1 MVSHRA
7 AIRAAAVLTKVRQ
20 NRTPGTIPSTPSP
33 SSSPAPSSDGPS
45 RRTTSLEAPNAAQ
58 WANPY
63 PRPSTPATPPS
74 PSSSSNL
81 DFPKPPFVEVMDPAV
96 FSHRSL
102 LGDLREFK
110 LERPLT
116 GQEKKLDRRVETFEK
131 LELVGKILLK
141 MTVTELVMNHYRTL
155 TVPAI
160 ETLVNCL
167 LQPSHLIS
175 LSTHYSL
182 TTLLVSD
189 PVATKYLRLS
199 PQNQTSLFHAYVA
212 GIYQQEGFQ
221 FVTSWIR
228 KCFRER
234 LVREYQD
241 LITKLGGTTSIE
253 TIDDGDG
260 EMTNN
265 EQDLVTKNQRS
276 PVIPQVMPLIQLD
289 ALIKRENLDQ
299 PRWNFL
305 VKGNAPDQVF
315 KAELTIGDKTTEGS
329 GKTKNW
335 ARQSAAAA
343 YLGIRDLDSLFLQ
356 HSLLPQPA
364 TSYTPRLFSLLRE
377 LELPPPQF
385 KTCVW
390 PKSPHYKCELDV
402 MGKVFVATSGN
413 GKIQVRRLASKMAL
427 DHFNPCVRLES
438 ALLDY
443 IHSNEYSISFRY
455 ALLDR
460 DPPELEGQIARTGEG
475 DENEKRKSRDEWACT
490 IKVRA
495 NRDVSESGKSEDIA
509 VVVGR
514 GLTRIAARGTAV
526 KRAAEMFGIEQGAED
541 EGEDE
546 RDREREVDEDV
557 ESDDAEKDR

>member
-1 MVSHRA
+1 
-7 AIRAAAVLTKVRQ
+7 
-20 NRTPGTIPSTPSP
+20 
-33 SSSPAPSSDGPS
+33 
-45 RRTTSLEAPNAAQ
+45 
-58 WANPY
+58 
-63 PRPSTPATPPS
+63 
-74 PSSSSNL
+74 
-81 DFPKPPFVEVMDPAV
+81 
-96 FSHRSL
+96 
-102 LGDLREFK
+102 
-110 LERPLT
+110 
-116 GQEKKLDRRVETFEK
+116 
-131 LELVGKILLK
+131 

-160 ETLVNCL
+160 EVSFLTQTSPFHRLEPNLLAFVRQTLVNCL

-199 PQNQTSLFHAYVA
+199 PQIQTSLFHAYVA

-335 ARQSAAAA
+335 ARQSSV
-343 YLGIRDLDSLFLQ
+343 LSSFTRD
-356 HSLLPQPA
+356 
-364 TSYTPRLFSLLRE
+364 FS
-377 LELPPPQF
+377 
-385 KTCVW
+385 
-390 PKSPHYKCELDV
+390 S
-402 MGKVFVATSGN
+402 
-413 GKIQVRRLASKMAL
+413 RR
-427 DHFNPCVRLES
+427 
-438 ALLDY
+438 
-443 IHSNEYSISFRY
+443 
-455 ALLDR
+455 
-460 DPPELEGQIARTGEG
+460 T
-475 DENEKRKSRDEWACT
+475 
-490 IKVRA
+490 
-495 NRDVSESGKSEDIA
+495 
-509 VVVGR
+509 
-514 GLTRIAARGTAV
+514 
-526 KRAAEMFGIEQGAED
+526 
-541 EGEDE
+541 
-546 RDREREVDEDV
+546 
-557 ESDDAEKDR
+557 